1 MNLDT
6 ASRSWTFLRRPRRV
20 GILLGVSAGCV
31 AVLAVAAVGLATDPR
46 LITGSPAWLKPLKF
60 AVSISVYCATL
71 AWLLTLVQ
79 GRPRLVRTVAW
90 ATGLALAFELVLIV
104 LQAVRGQASHYNIN
118 TPFDAAVFQLMGA
131 TLPPI
136 YGAAV
141 LTAALLARQR
151 GLPPVLASGI
161 RGGLLISL
169 LGMAQ
174 GSLMI
179 GNGDNAGPGMIGAH
193 TVGGLDGG
201 PGLPITGWS
210 LEHGDL
216 RVAHFVG
223 LHALQLLPLLAWLL
237 QRSTTRLDVLAQVR
251 LVRLATVACA
261 AAVGLLTWQAQ
272 RGLPLLRPDAA
283 VLSAAGLGAAAL
295 ATAVVVV
302 LAPVH
307 RVAPPRT
314 RS

>member
-1 MNLDT
+1 MTMNHDV
-6 ASRSWTFLRRPRRV
+6 SVRRSWTAARRRPGV
-20 GILLGVSAGCV
+20 GLLLVVSAGCV
-31 AVLAVAAVGLATDPR
+31 AVVAVAAVGLAADPR

-79 GRPRLVRTVAW
+79 GRPRLVATVAW
-90 ATGLALAFELVLIV
+90 ATGAALAFELVLIV
-104 LQAVRGQASHYNIN
+104 LQTVRGRASHYNIS

-141 LTAALLARQR
+141 VTAALLARRR
-151 GLPPVLASGI
+151 GLPPVLTSGV
-161 RGGLLISL
+161 RGGLLVSL

-179 GNGDNAGPGMIGAH
+179 GNGTNAGPGMIGAH
-193 TVGGLDGG
+193 TVGALDGG
-201 PGLPITGWS
+201 PGLLITGWS
-210 LEHGDL
+210 TEYGDL

-237 QRSTTRLDVLAQVR
+237 QRCATRLDVLSQVR

-261 AAVGLLTWQAQ
+261 TAVGLLTWQAQ

-295 ATAVVVV
+295 AVGVVVV
-302 LAPVH
+302 LA
-307 RVAPPRT
+307 RARQLA
-314 RS
+314 